1 MLYCLFV
8 FLLCVLIGVVLYI
21 WIKSLEYLW
30 CIFVLHQIPFVASDR
45 ILRRA
50 TVQVI
55 NRFCPNVKTVC
66 EIGSGYGGLAR
77 FVARKC
83 GAYVVALENMPFTC
97 FVAKIGAL
105 LPGDGRVKNIREDAF
120 KYLKNGGQSFDVGV
134 AYLGPVVN
142 ARLVGVMP
150 CFKILIV
157 LDVPIPYVEP
167 VAVIDVG
174 RGFTRYGRL
183 KFPHKL
189 FVYKN

>member
-1 MLYCLFV
+1 MLYYLFV
-8 FLLCVLIGVVLYI
+8 VLLWLLFGLVAYI

-45 ILRRA
+45 LLRRA

-55 NRFCPNVKTVC
+55 NQYCPDVKTVC

-77 FVARKC
+77 FVARRC
-83 GAYVVALENMPFTC
+83 GADVVALENMPFTN
-97 FVAKIGAL
+97 FVARMGSF
-105 LPGDGRVKNIREDAF
+105 LPGGGRVQNIRADAF
-120 KYLKNGGQSFDVGV
+120 KYLGQGKSFDVGV

-142 ARLVGVMP
+142 ARLVDVMS

-167 VAVIDVG
+167 TAVIDVG